1 MDFDNKTVYILDSY
15 GLIYRCYYAFI
26 SRPMI
31 NSKGQNVSATFGF
44 FKSLAQIFK
53 HYKPNYLIAAL
64 DSKTPTFRHKM
75 YTEYKATRDKTP
87 EDLFAQIDVI
97 EEFLKVLNVPTIRL
111 DGYEADDLI
120 ATFVKKCNEQ
130 GHPCRILSADKDLM
144 QLVDENTQILK
155 PSKDNTGAGWEVI
168 AENGVKAEWGVEPKR
183 LLDLLSLMGDSA
195 DNVPGCPGIGI
206 KTGLKLLQEYNDL
219 DGIFSHVDEIKG
231 ALGQKLR
238 DGKEKTQLSKT
249 LITLCDSAPLDF
261 DYEEFLKQGN
271 GCCFAYEDLAK
282 TLSQNEFPAV
292 SKSFY
297 ELAKGSSSSSKTK
310 KDEQNLFEEPET
322 PSTQEELISLK
333 KNEGNYKTI
342 TSTQELSNFI
352 QNVIDTNKIVAYD
365 SETNGLDTCSAK
377 IIGFSLSNKAGEGI
391 YVPLAT
397 QDSLLF
403 SDFMEKQDAFTQL
416 QKLLNNPEI
425 TVIFHNAKFDYK
437 ILVTNGFDFKSDKPQ
452 CKIVDTMIAA
462 WLLSPDSLGRNSYSL
477 EKLAEKKLGLV
488 GTDFDEIVPKGQTF
502 DSVPIDVATKYA
514 AEDADFTFSLWQIL
528 QPELEKQGLYDLF
541 INLEMKLLPILA
553 RMELNGI
560 HLDSENLKNYSVEL
574 TQKIQNAEKEI
585 FELVGHEFNIASTKQ
600 LQEVLFTERG
610 LPHGKKT
617 KLGYSTDTSVL
628 EELAEID
635 PVPKKILE
643 YRELAKLLSTY
654 VEALPKLADKNG
666 RIHTDF
672 IQTGTATGRLS
683 CREPNL
689 QNIPVRNDAGR
700 KIRSAFTSTKDTV
713 LISADYSQIELVVL
727 AHLSQDQNMT
737 NAFKNGVDIHKATAS
752 LIFGVSEEQVTP
764 QMRRTAKTI
773 NFGVIYGMSAFRL
786 AKDLGISR
794 TEASNF
800 IQTYF
805 EKYSSIRNFM
815 DTTIQ
820 NAEQT
825 GYVTTLMGRK
835 RQILSIN
842 SRNKL
847 EKSGAERMAINT
859 PVQGSAA
866 DIVKQA
872 MIQIDQALKEE
883 NSNAKLLLQVH
894 DELIFECPNDQSI
907 IDKTIEIIKN
917 RMENVVELLVPLK
930 VSIEYGKNWGEF
942 H

>member
-1 MDFDNKTVYILDSY
+1 
-15 GLIYRCYYAFI
+15 
-26 SRPMI
+26 
-31 NSKGQNVSATFGF
+31 
-44 FKSLAQIFK
+44 
-53 HYKPNYLIAAL
+53 
-64 DSKTPTFRHKM
+64 
-75 YTEYKATRDKTP
+75 
-87 EDLFAQIDVI
+87 
-97 EEFLKVLNVPTIRL
+97 
-111 DGYEADDLI
+111 
-120 ATFVKKCNEQ
+120 
-130 GHPCRILSADKDLM
+130 
-144 QLVDENTQILK
+144 
-155 PSKDNTGAGWEVI
+155 
-168 AENGVKAEWGVEPKR
+168 
-183 LLDLLSLMGDSA
+183 
-195 DNVPGCPGIGI
+195 
-206 KTGLKLLQEYNDL
+206 
-219 DGIFSHVDEIKG
+219 
-231 ALGQKLR
+231 
-238 DGKEKTQLSKT
+238 
-249 LITLCDSAPLDF
+249 
-261 DYEEFLKQGN
+261 
-271 GCCFAYEDLAK
+271 
-282 TLSQNEFPAV
+282 
-292 SKSFY
+292 
-297 ELAKGSSSSSKTK
+297 
-310 KDEQNLFEEPET
+310 
-322 PSTQEELISLK
+322 
-333 KNEGNYKTI
+333 
-342 TSTQELSNFI
+342 
-352 QNVIDTNKIVAYD
+352 
-365 SETNGLDTCSAK
+365 
-377 IIGFSLSNKAGEGI
+377 
-391 YVPLAT
+391 
-397 QDSLLF
+397 
-403 SDFMEKQDAFTQL
+403 
-416 QKLLNNPEI
+416 
-425 TVIFHNAKFDYK
+425 
-437 ILVTNGFDFKSDKPQ
+437 
-452 CKIVDTMIAA
+452 
-462 WLLSPDSLGRNSYSL
+462 
-477 EKLAEKKLGLV
+477 
-488 GTDFDEIVPKGQTF
+488 
-502 DSVPIDVATKYA
+502 
-514 AEDADFTFSLWQIL
+514 
-528 QPELEKQGLYDLF
+528 
-541 INLEMKLLPILA
+541 
-553 RMELNGI
+553 
-560 HLDSENLKNYSVEL
+560 
-574 TQKIQNAEKEI
+574 
-585 FELVGHEFNIASTKQ
+585 
-600 LQEVLFTERG
+600 
-610 LPHGKKT
+610 
-617 KLGYSTDTSVL
+617 L